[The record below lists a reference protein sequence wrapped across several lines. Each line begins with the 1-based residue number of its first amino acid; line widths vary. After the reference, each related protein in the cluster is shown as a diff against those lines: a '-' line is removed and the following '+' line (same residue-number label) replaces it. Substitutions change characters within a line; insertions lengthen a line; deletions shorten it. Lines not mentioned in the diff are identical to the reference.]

1 MSFYRSIVLV
11 KQTPN
16 TSTVTENALN
26 ADGTINRA
34 VLPTVLNPED
44 LNALEAALEVK
55 DRFGGSVTVISMGPP
70 QAAEI
75 LRDALYRGADRA
87 ILVCD
92 RAVAGSDVLA
102 TSYILSQAIKKAGEF
117 DFVFCGRQAIDGDT
131 GQTGPECAQR
141 LGIPQVSYMVQIVD
155 VDGKKATLRRA
166 TGSGWETVTASL
178 PLLASV
184 LSEANEP
191 RPFAAIKVMRHKHKR
206 VPSEVADRASLAPE
220 DCLEEWICADI
231 DADPSRCGLNGSQTK
246 VVDAIPIVLKKSEY
260 KEFEPTLEGMKALVA
275 ELVEE
280 RAL

>member
-34 VLPTVLNPED
+34 ALPTVLNPED

-75 LRDALYRGADRA
+75 LREALYRGADRA
-87 ILVCD
+87 ILICD

-117 DFVFCGRQAIDGDT
+117 APKLAKFSLDASSISSSAEDRRST
-131 GQTGPECAQR
+131 
-141 LGIPQVSYMVQIVD
+141 
-155 VDGKKATLRRA
+155 ATRDRPVRNVRRDSA
-166 TGSGWETVTASL
+166 FLKFRTWFRSSTSTARR
-178 PLLASV
+178 
-184 LSEANEP
+184 
-191 RPFAAIKVMRHKHKR
+191 RPFAARQ
-206 VPSEVADRASLAPE
+206 VPDGRP
-220 DCLEEWICADI
+220 
-231 DADPSRCGLNGSQTK
+231 
-246 VVDAIPIVLKKSEY
+246 
-260 KEFEPTLEGMKALVA
+260 
-275 ELVEE
+275 
-280 RAL
+280 